1 MEREESENVL
11 IENQGESSTE
21 TSIPL
26 ISKPILSA
34 QSSIDEN
41 IISLE

>member
-1 MEREESENVL
+1 MEEESEL
-11 IENQGESSTE
+11 IEIEPESSEE
-21 TSIPL
+21 TPIEL

>member
-1 MEREESENVL
+1 MEEEPEDEF
-11 IENQGESSTE
+11 IENQEESSTE
-21 TSIPL
+21 ASIPL
-26 ISKPILSA
+26 ISKPVLSA

>member
-1 MEREESENVL
+1 MEDDEL
-11 IENQGESSTE
+11 ILNQGESSTE
-21 TSIPL
+21 ASIPL

>member
-1 MEREESENVL
+1 MDQNEAENVFT
-11 IENQGESSTE
+11 EEE
-21 TSIPL
+21 TSSEAAISL

>member
-1 MEREESENVL
+1 MEEEKEL
-11 IENQGESSTE
+11 IENEPEPSVE
-21 TSIPL
+21 TPIEL

>member
-1 MEREESENVL
+1 MEEESQL
-11 IENQGESSTE
+11 IGNDPESSVA
-21 TSIPL
+21 TSINL